1 MVEFRLLAVAGFWSA
16 LAGNWNAFAVEQFQI
31 EVGYPGK
38 ELFKLISAVGMDEM
52 GSVRSEHVY
61 ELAKTHRK
69 NIESISDAS
78 AAQEVGDRSS
88 RSTAEFRFKLAHRV
102 QDFMS
107 RFGTPPLDGDLR
119 SHFGYAIERRYAF
132 NGDRDLIK
140 I

>member
-1 MVEFRLLAVAGFWSA
+1 
-16 LAGNWNAFAVEQFQI
+16 
-31 EVGYPGK
+31 
-38 ELFKLISAVGMDEM
+38 MDEM

-69 NIESISDAS
+69 NIESISDAF

-107 RFGTPPLDGDLR
+107 RFGTPPLDGIFVPILDMLLR
-119 SHFGYAIERRYAF
+119 EGIRLM
-132 NGDRDLIK
+132 GTGI
-140 I
+140 